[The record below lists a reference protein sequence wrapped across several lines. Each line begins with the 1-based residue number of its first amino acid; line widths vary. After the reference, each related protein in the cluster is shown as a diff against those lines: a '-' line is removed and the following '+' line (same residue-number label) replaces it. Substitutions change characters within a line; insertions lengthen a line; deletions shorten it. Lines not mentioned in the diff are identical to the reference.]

1 MPFFEKTVLPSGLRV
16 VSETI
21 PHVRSASVGVWV
33 GAGSCWEEN
42 DNLGI
47 SHLIEHLLFKGTTRR
62 SARAIAQAIDGRGG
76 SLNAFTSKEHT
87 CYYARVLD
95 DHCETAVDVLA
106 DMLQHSLLRDEDV
119 AKEKGVIVEEIKM
132 YEDVPDDLVHD
143 LVAVAMWE
151 EHPLGR
157 PIVGT
162 AQTVQAISRQQI
174 GEYLC
179 SHYTPDNMVVAAAG
193 NVSHEAVV
201 EAVSRHMLDLGGC
214 RNGRAPASP
223 LFPTRRK
230 ALIRHKDTEQVHMVL
245 GFPGLPQDHDD
256 IWALHLANT
265 ILGGGPS
272 SRLFQEIREERGL
285 AYSVYSFQSSYN
297 NTGSFGVYAGVSS
310 EAFAEVMDLVQT
322 LLEHAAHTGFNTAE
336 VEEAKDQV
344 KGQIMLSLE
353 STSGRMSRLGR
364 GELAMGQVLSP
375 DEVAA
380 RISAVSPEAVGAI
393 CRRLLSQPAVL
404 AAVGPLPD
412 VDLGVFGF
420 PEVQEYA

>member
-162 AQTVQAISRQQI
+162 AQTVQAISRQKI
-174 GEYLC
+174 GE
-179 SHYTPDNMVVAAAG
+179 
-193 NVSHEAVV
+193 
-201 EAVSRHMLDLGGC
+201 
-214 RNGRAPASP
+214 
-223 LFPTRRK
+223 
-230 ALIRHKDTEQVHMVL
+230 
-245 GFPGLPQDHDD
+245 
-256 IWALHLANT
+256 
-265 ILGGGPS
+265 
-272 SRLFQEIREERGL
+272 
-285 AYSVYSFQSSYN
+285 
-297 NTGSFGVYAGVSS
+297 
-310 EAFAEVMDLVQT
+310 
-322 LLEHAAHTGFNTAE
+322 
-336 VEEAKDQV
+336 
-344 KGQIMLSLE
+344 
-353 STSGRMSRLGR
+353 
-364 GELAMGQVLSP
+364 
-375 DEVAA
+375 
-380 RISAVSPEAVGAI
+380 
-393 CRRLLSQPAVL
+393 
-404 AAVGPLPD
+404 
-412 VDLGVFGF
+412 
-420 PEVQEYA
+420 